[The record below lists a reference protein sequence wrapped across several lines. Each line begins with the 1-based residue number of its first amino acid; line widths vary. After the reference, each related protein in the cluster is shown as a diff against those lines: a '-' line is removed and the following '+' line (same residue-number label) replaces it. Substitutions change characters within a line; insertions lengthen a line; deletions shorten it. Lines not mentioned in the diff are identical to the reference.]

1 MAACRLDSREFGQNW
16 FQECG
21 VSACQLYNLFCRGTE
36 FGCQMAS
43 RSFGE
48 PVLAG
53 QLLNIVVRES
63 LTTIKNMVAG
73 LRLCRGHAQRLLDSA
88 DRIFGHGAMRCPLSA
103 HDADEP
109 PGWVPFDY
117 IVARQFFCVAVAF
130 RADKRPGAR
139 TAADDFVRSNR
150 S

>member
-48 PVLAG
+48 SVLAG
-53 QLLNIVVRES
+53 QLLSIVVRET
-63 LTTIKNMVAG
+63 LTAVKNIVAG
-73 LRLCRGHAQRLLDSA
+73 QRLRRGHAQRFLDSA
-88 DRIFGHGAMRCPLSA
+88 DRIFAPGTGRGPFSPHVP
-103 HDADEP
+103 DEP
-109 PGWVPFDY
+109 PV
-117 IVARQFFCVAVAF
+117 
-130 RADKRPGAR
+130 
-139 TAADDFVRSNR
+139 
-150 S
+150 